1 LTSKRPTLSAAGKL
15 NVIGMVAAAVGI
27 IMQIASGS
35 DLYPTIPPGPIIL
48 LAGAALV
55 ALGPWRWTPVVG
67 VVVPLFLLVG
77 AVIAAVVSG
86 EFVDQLTD
94 PGEVGIFAGDVLQ
107 LLGVIIA
114 LVAGIVALRQSAA
127 AAGCVGRPAHGRRS
141 GRAGVAARRS
151 HGGTGRRGRGGGG
164 LSAGRLPLR
173 PDPAVHGARD
183 VRGRRA
189 LSLADLPA
197 GVRACGGSGGRLGAV
212 TAGARG

>member
-1 LTSKRPTLSAAGKL
+1 MQKSSTKPPTLSAAGKL

-114 LVAGIVALRQSAA
+114 LVAGIVALRQSSRTRTWDRHAQ
-127 AAGCVGRPAHGRRS
+127 
-141 GRAGVAARRS
+141 
-151 HGGTGRRGRGGGG
+151 RG
-164 LSAGRLPLR
+164 
-173 PDPAVHGARD
+173 
-183 VRGRRA
+183 
-189 LSLADLPA
+189 
-197 GVRACGGSGGRLGAV
+197 
-212 TAGARG
+212 